1 MTCTNS
7 TNDNPVIHNLQHE
20 LLIPCLFDR
29 IILHCVVNFSSFLF
43 RYGCPSM
50 EELDSYNQE
59 FKKRLDEVGAL
70 GEIPDDLGLEVIGF
84 SNK

>member
-1 MTCTNS
+1 
-7 TNDNPVIHNLQHE
+7 
-20 LLIPCLFDR
+20 
-29 IILHCVVNFSSFLF
+29 
-43 RYGCPSM
+43 M
-50 EELDSYNQE
+50 EELDSYNQK

>member
-1 MTCTNS
+1 M
-7 TNDNPVIHNLQHE
+7 
-20 LLIPCLFDR
+20 PCLFNR
-29 IILHCVVNFSSFLF
+29 IILHYTVCFVVNFSSFLF

-70 GEIPDDLGLEVIGF
+70 GEIPDDLGLEVMFCADIVYF
-84 SNK
+84 YSSRFLYNSK